1 MDWIRIAGGIGFLGV
16 ALGAFGAHALKARV
30 SPEMLSIWQ
39 TGVLYH
45 LIHAL
50 VLLALGLYARATG
63 TDIRWPARFFLA
75 GILVFSGSLYALV
88 LSGVRILGAVTPLG
102 GVALLIGWGW
112 VCICLSRRGES
123 VRKGSGGA

>member
-1 MDWIRIAGGIGFLGV
+1 MGV
-16 ALGAFGAHALKARV
+16 ALGAFGAHALRARV
-30 SPEMLSIWQ
+30 TPEMLAIWQ

-50 VLLALGLYARATG
+50 VLLALALYARATG
-63 TDIRWPARFFLA
+63 ADIRWASRFFLA

-88 LSGVRILGAVTPLG
+88 LSGARILGAVTPLG

-112 VCICLSRRGES
+112 VCICLSRRP
-123 VRKGSGGA
+123 GSKAV

>member
-1 MDWIRIAGGIGFLGV
+1 MNWIRIAGATGFLGV
-16 ALGAFGAHALKARV
+16 ALGAFGAHAIKARV
-30 SPEMLSIWQ
+30 SPEMLAIWQ

-45 LIHAL
+45 LTHAL
-50 VLLALGLYARATG
+50 ALLALALYARAAG
-63 TDIRWPARFFLA
+63 ADIRWPARFFLA

-112 VCICLSRRGES
+112 VSICLPRRADP
-123 VRKGSGGA
+123 KAT

>member
-1 MDWIRIAGGIGFLGV
+1 MNWIRIAGGIGFLGV
-16 ALGAFGAHALKARV
+16 ALGAFGAHAIKARV
-30 SPEMLSIWQ
+30 SPEMLAIWQ

-50 VLLALGLYARATG
+50 VLLALALYARATG
-63 TDIRWPARFFLA
+63 ADIRWGASFFLT
-75 GILVFSGSLYALV
+75 GILIFSGSLYALV

-112 VCICLSRRGES
+112 VCWCLA
-123 VRKGSGGA
+123 GGLDSKPA

>member
-1 MDWIRIAGGIGFLGV
+1 MDWIRIAGGTGFIGV
-16 ALGAFGAHALKARV
+16 ALGAFGAHALRDRV
-30 SPEMLSIWQ
+30 TPEMLAIWQ

-45 LIHAL
+45 LVHAV
-50 VLLALGLYARATG
+50 VLLALALYARASG
-63 TDIRWPARFFLA
+63 ADIRWPARFFLS

-112 VCICLSRRGES
+112 VCVCLSRRP
-123 VRKGSGGA
+123 GSKAI